1 MKPLRPGVRADFRA
15 ESQDEQP
22 PSSSLQ
28 PGSVDNHE
36 ACSKVTEQEE
46 TKQDKHDVIEQL
58 SVVPAVTPGVE
69 TLVEPIPEEARSNR
83 EILLQDQAIR
93 LPLSRL
99 LMIYFGIGLALVLSF
114 MDQTSV
120 STAAPVIGTDI
131 GGSDR
136 WV

>member
-1 MKPLRPGVRADFRA
+1 MKPLRLGVRADFPA
-15 ESQDEQP
+15 ESQEEQP
-22 PSSSLQ
+22 PSSSRQ
-28 PGSVDNHE
+28 PGSVDLDE
-36 ACSKVTEQEE
+36 ARTKVTEQEK

-69 TLVEPIPEEARSNR
+69 TLVEPIPEGARSNR

-136 WV
+136 